1 LGAQFNAPSSLMVAA
16 CARTAKI
23 LYDVVVNRFVPVVL
37 GALVIA
43 CASEPESPPL
53 APGPQAERAQGES
66 APASRTLGEV
76 EAPEPAAERRAE
88 RPSTGAETVVQEA
101 RPSPPVVIPE
111 PPGSPQSDAG
121 ESATAESPSPIGE
134 PVVAAPEKG
143 LGVRIAAGTDRMK
156 LVSLA
161 VGVAVEARTPVGVA
175 DRFETIP
182 PRFHCHSVIDS
193 RAPEGTVIHVWRR
206 GTRVISRVE
215 LEVGKSPA
223 WRTWSRQRIRPEW
236 ADVWSCTVTT
246 LENVELGVAT
256 FEVVATSALPSTP

>member
-1 LGAQFNAPSSLMVAA
+1 MGAKFNAPSPLMVAA

-37 GALVIA
+37 GALVLA

-53 APGPQAERAQGES
+53 APGPQAES
-66 APASRTLGEV
+66 APASRAVGEV
-76 EAPEPAAERRAE
+76 KVAEPTAERRAE
-88 RPSTGAETVVQEA
+88 TPSPVAEAVEPEA
-101 RPSPPVVIPE
+101 RPSPLVEVPE

-121 ESATAESPSPIGE
+121 EAAAVQSPSPIDKA
-134 PVVAAPEKG
+134 VVAAPEKG
-143 LGVRIAAGTDRMK
+143 LGVRIAAETESMK

-206 GTRVISRVE
+206 GARVISRVE

-236 ADVWSCTVTT
+236 ADIWSCTVTT
-246 LENVELGVAT
+246 LEGVELGVAT
-256 FEVVATSALPSTP
+256 FEVAPAAALPSGP